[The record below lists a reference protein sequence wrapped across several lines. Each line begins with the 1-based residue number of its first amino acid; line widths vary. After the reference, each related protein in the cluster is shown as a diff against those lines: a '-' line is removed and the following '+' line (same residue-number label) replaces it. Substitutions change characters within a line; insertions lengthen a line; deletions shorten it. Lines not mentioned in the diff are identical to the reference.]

1 MRFTIPLVIIG
12 LIGGVSYA
20 VVAEQGKQRLPHAD
34 TPVQTVVAQAEPVP
48 MPEPSAAPVPQG
60 PKVDETAL
68 RYFAQQGD
76 TERMNREIERLRALY
91 PNWEPPADPLA
102 QDFSPD
108 RDILRMWEL
117 FNAGDYAGTRAA
129 IVARQATDPSFV
141 PTPDLLKELN
151 LAEAQLK
158 LRNASDVGE
167 HQTVIT
173 LAANTPELLTCERID
188 NLWRLADAFVATD
201 ADDRAID
208 AYKYILTNCTSA
220 EERLSTIQKAKA
232 HFDIAELSPLF
243 ELEKKDAN
251 GVGEFEPLRLD
262 LARAAIASSL
272 EVGGVPVSPADVAF
286 FERSINEQS
295 SAEDLRLFGF
305 YKLERAR
312 PNEARR
318 LFEQALEKDPSEAS
332 ALALAAALLQ
342 LRDYRVAEEILAPY
356 SDLSEEMSA
365 MYLDAVAAVLSL
377 DPRVSLDSD
386 ALGRMVDAISSTRD
400 ANAAQEMGWYAYGFD
415 QITTAIEWFTLSLRW
430 QPDLEKAAYGLLVA
444 SNAAGDLD
452 TVQAIKAQWGNRSE
466 RIAAFPRVVDGSRP
480 NTPTAP
486 VQDVVAKPV
495 AARPAA
501 APTSAPR
508 AAASGS
514 SGSGGGGSRSC
525 QNPVPAASLS
535 PGAALSQAWCLMG
548 LNRPAQAAEA
558 FERALQS
565 SAAATRS
572 DAAYGQSLAYMR
584 MGLPDNAAVAA
595 ASAPLPSARAVELEI
610 GIMTQK
616 AQTAYA
622 AGDYIKA
629 IEYLNLRGQYAP
641 ERNDLL
647 TLRAWSYYHMKL
659 YREARRIFKA
669 VAATGFGDA
678 SEGLRLSEQAL
689 MIY

>member
-1 MRFTIPLVIIG
+1 MRLTVSLVIVA
-12 LIGGVSYA
+12 LLGGVSYA
-20 VVAEQGKQRLPHAD
+20 VLAEQGKQRVPHAD
-34 TPVQTVVAQAEPVP
+34 TPVQTVVAQAEPIAIP
-48 MPEPSAAPVPQG
+48 APSTPTAPQG

-76 TERMNREIERLRALY
+76 TERMNREIERLRGLY

-108 RDILRMWEL
+108 GDIIRMWEL

-129 IVARQATDPSFV
+129 IAARQAADPNFV
-141 PTPDLLKELN
+141 PTPDLLAELN

-167 HQTVIT
+167 HQTVVT
-173 LAANTPELLTCERID
+173 VAANTPALLSCDRVD

-201 ADDRAID
+201 ADDRALD
-208 AYKYILTNCTSA
+208 AYKYILTNCTA
-220 EERLSTIQKAKA
+220 TDERLATIQKAKT
-232 HFDIAELSPLF
+232 HFDLAQLAPLF
-243 ELEKKDAN
+243 ELEKRDAN
-251 GVGEFEPLRLD
+251 GVGEFEPIRLD
-262 LARAAIASSL
+262 LARAAVASSL
-272 EVGGVPVSPADVAF
+272 DVGGVPASPADIAF
-286 FERSINEQS
+286 FEQSINALS
-295 SAEDLRLFGF
+295 SAEDLRLLGF
-305 YKLERAR
+305 YKLERGR

-318 LFEQALEKDPSEAS
+318 LFEQAFDKDPSQAS
-332 ALALAAALLQ
+332 AQALAAALLQ
-342 LRDYRVAEEILAPY
+342 LRDYPAAEEILAPY
-356 SDLSEEMSA
+356 SDINDELSD

-377 DPRVSLDSD
+377 EPRVSLDAD
-386 ALGRMVDAISSTRD
+386 VLGRMVDAISSTRN

-415 QITTAIEWFTLSLRW
+415 QITTAIEWFSLSLRW

-444 SNAAGDLD
+444 SNSAGDAA
-452 TVQAIKAQWGNRSE
+452 TVAAVKAQWGDRSA
-466 RIAAFPRVVDGSRP
+466 RIAAFPRVVESSQSA
-480 NTPTAP
+480 TPS
-486 VQDVVAKPV
+486 VPV
-495 AARPAA
+495 AQAVAVRPAA
-501 APTSAPR
+501 VANTATRTTSAPP
-508 AAASGS
+508 
-514 SGSGGGGSRSC
+514 SGSGGGGSSRSC

-535 PGAALSQAWCLMG
+535 AGAALSQGWCLMG
-548 LNRPAQAAEA
+548 MNRPALAAEA
-558 FERALQS
+558 FARALQS
-565 SAAATRS
+565 SATATRS

-595 ASAPLPSARAVELEI
+595 ASAPLPNARAIELEI
-610 GIMTQK
+610 GILTQK

-622 AGDYIKA
+622 AGDYIKT

-647 TLRAWSYYHMKL
+647 TLRAWSYYNMRI

-678 SEGLRLSEQAL
+678 AEGLRLSEQAM